1 MTGAGLSDE
10 EDDDLEHSDLSDDES
25 ERMLSDS
32 RKLKV
37 TLFWNLFVQYEQF
50 FILSRW
56 FDISSLFLYYTWN
69 R

>member
-37 TLFWNLFVQYEQF
+37 TLF
-50 FILSRW
+50 
-56 FDISSLFLYYTWN
+56 
-69 R
+69 